1 MKCVSH
7 TAGCGVPDTKPA
19 PEKMYKHAQGAQKKN
34 KKIKYARTC
43 IEEESLR
50 VFLTY
55 LLLLAEDPRHT
66 PKTFCNSL
74 IVKETG
80 KSIVNESLC

>member
-1 MKCVSH
+1 MPRGRK
-7 TAGCGVPDTKPA
+7 KKK
-19 PEKMYKHAQGAQKKN
+19 KM
-34 KKIKYARTC
+34 KYARTC

-80 KSIVNESLC
+80 KSIINESLC